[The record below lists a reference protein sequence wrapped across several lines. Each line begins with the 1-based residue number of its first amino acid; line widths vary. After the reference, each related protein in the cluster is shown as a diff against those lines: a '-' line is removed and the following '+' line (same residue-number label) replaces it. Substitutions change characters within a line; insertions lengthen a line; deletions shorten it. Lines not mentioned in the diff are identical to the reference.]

1 MRIFMVF
8 VIIWLWAYVIS
19 LLADKDFAQCLPVAV
34 MGQIAVLYLFGYAGV
49 LKLGVYVVCLLPFTA
64 FTYIVVKYRE
74 RIKPDVQL
82 LVTTAVFGAVFVCFW
97 YIQLGMMISQWDEF
111 THWGL
116 IVKNMYRLDN
126 FGNTGF
132 TTAAFLDYPP
142 GQGLFRYFFM
152 KICGAFAESRIF
164 HAANIMAVVFA
175 FPLLRKNK
183 NLITSSLAVL
193 MYILVLNTVSAETF
207 HTIYIDLL
215 LGVVWAHLL
224 YICFA
229 YEKDSFFYIDFTL
242 TFVFLALLKASG
254 FGLALSVLIVTVI
267 HVLCTVK
274 DRKRLFSQLVPLA
287 LASVTGIAVKL
298 SWSAYLNIH
307 NINPIFEFNAL
318 TPATFMELFTG
329 GAPQYRYDVISS
341 FIHALFH
348 TPVFYIGDFGVTAVI
363 FTLVTTAVLC
373 LMGLIGKKDRNSL
386 WAGFGVFMVAAIF
399 ITGML
404 ISYLFSFSEYEA
416 VILAS
421 YDRYL
426 RTIAMGAVT
435 TVFMFAAEKMLS
447 LKATHATVLMLVFTL
462 LLGPKVLL
470 RNIVTR
476 PATVASIQ
484 AQRAVY
490 IRESEIVQRNAP
502 GYVLMAYIAPGT
514 NGYEFWQGKYECSPA
529 MIWGQWSFSA
539 TEGGY
544 FDGDIWTVTKSAEE
558 LQSELNTY
566 YDYVFI
572 HSVNEKFINDYSSIF
587 ADGTAV
593 PGLYRID
600 DTTGMLSL
608 MEAMPA

>member
-1 MRIFMVF
+1 MRIFFVF
-8 VIIWLWAYVIS
+8 VVIWLRAYVLSAVFEKDIS
-19 LLADKDFAQCLPVAV
+19 QCLPVAV
-34 MGQIAVLYLFGYAGV
+34 MGRVALLYAFGYIGM
-49 LKLGVYVVCLLPFTA
+49 LHYGVYAVCLLPFA
-64 FTYIVVKYRE
+64 GLVYILLKKRN
-74 RIKPDVQL
+74 RPKPDGHL
-82 LVTTAVFGAVFVCFW
+82 ICTTLVFSAVFVYFW
-97 YIQLGMMISQWDEF
+97 YAQLGMMISQWDEF

-126 FGNTGF
+126 FGNTGL

-164 HAANIMAVVFA
+164 HAANILAVVFA

-183 NLITSSLAVL
+183 NIITSSFTVL
-193 MYILVLNTVSAETF
+193 LYILVLNMVSTETF

-215 LGVVWAHLL
+215 LGIVWAHLL
-224 YICFA
+224 YIYFA
-229 YEKDSFFYIDFTL
+229 YEKDAFFYTDFAL
-242 TFVFLALLKASG
+242 TFVFLSLLKASG
-254 FGLALSVLIVTVI
+254 FGLALSVLIVVVI
-267 HVLCTVK
+267 HILCTVK
-274 DRKRLFSQLVPLA
+274 GMKEKLSRLIPVA
-287 LASVTGIAVKL
+287 AASAVGIAAKL
-298 SWSAYLNIH
+298 SWSAYLSIH
-307 NINPIFEFNAL
+307 NINPIFEFNTL
-318 TPATFMELFTG
+318 TPATFMQLFTG

-341 FIHALFH
+341 FVHALFN
-348 TPVFYIGDFGVTAVI
+348 TPVFYIGDWGVTAVM
-363 FTLVTTAVLC
+363 FTVVTSLLLC
-373 LMGLIGKKDRNSL
+373 LLRFTHKDDNHFI
-386 WAGFGVFMVAAIF
+386 WAGFGVFTVAAVF
-399 ITGML
+399 IIGML

-435 TVFMFAAEKMLS
+435 VVFMFAVDKLHRFKAVYIIPAMLVLS
-447 LKATHATVLMLVFTL
+447 LMLN
-462 LLGPKVLL
+462 PKVLL
-470 RNIVTR
+470 TDIITR
-476 PATVASIQ
+476 PATVSAIQ

-502 GYVLMAYIAPGT
+502 GHVLMAYIAPGT

-539 TEGGY
+539 QEGGY

-558 LQSELNTY
+558 LKMELNTY

-572 HSVNEKFINDYSSIF
+572 HSVNDKFISEYSALF

-600 DTTGMLSL
+600 GETGIFHL